1 MQTQSSHCGLRL
13 SRQDE
18 RNGRGRVRRFLPI
31 LIYGRDFRRL
41 CLSDKVVHADAKPAP
56 MDLPHPARSH
66 FFLFRPRRFSRVDRT
81 RRNVRAE
88 FVLCRSSLT
97 RAGWRERAV
106 DSSTARSRRI
116 REIAS
121 HSSTIFCRK

>member
-13 SRQDE
+13 PRQDE
-18 RNGRGRVRRFLPI
+18 RNGKGRVRRFLPI

-56 MDLPHPARSH
+56 MDLLHPMLPLLLIPSQ
-66 FFLFRPRRFSRVDRT
+66 RRFSRVDRT
-81 RRNVRAE
+81 GRNVSGVRLTS
-88 FVLCRSSLT
+88 FVVNESGL
-97 RAGWRERAV
+97 ERDV
-106 DSSTARSRRI
+106 DSSTARSRRT

-121 HSSTIFCRK
+121 HSSTIFCQK